1 MSTLARDFV
10 EALRKLEQAGEVE
23 AILSLFRD
31 DATVSNP
38 VLSRTTDSDGPD
50 RFWRDY
56 RASFEGIA
64 SDFRQTA
71 SQGNTS
77 FLEWE
82 SRGTIGGK
90 SFSYGGVT
98 VLEEKDGQI
107 ASLRSYFDPALIP
120 SLASGTAADRG
131 GEAGRSD
138 LDRAQEDAAKQR
150 AEQGGY
156 A

>member
-38 VLSRTTDSDGPD
+38 VLSREAGSDGPA

-56 RASFEGIA
+56 RASFKDVA
-64 SDFRQTA
+64 SEFRQTA
-71 SQGNTS
+71 SQGNIS

-82 SRGTIGGK
+82 SRGMIGGK
-90 SFSYGGVT
+90 PFSYGGVT

-107 ASLRSYFDPALIP
+107 AALRSYFDPARIP
-120 SLASGTAADRG
+120 SLQSAAGGTADDRA
-131 GEAGRSD
+131 GESE
-138 LDRAQEDAAKQR
+138 LDRAQEEMAEQR
-150 AEQGGY
+150 AQGGY
-156 A
+156 S